1 MTEESLIFLCT
12 KPKQCQRTSYREW
25 SVLIGE
31 ERHQDGGHFHLLRTR
46 KDPCVPSSPWNSGT
60 RIHKIHT
67 ANGHVHIATRRCMN
81 SCEYSRLGSR
91 ESDFQ
96 AIALLQAVEKTSGA
110 SLPDLPS
117 EGFHLIQAFIIQFK
131 HPVSAFSS
139 GINML
144 YEFIMS

>member
-1 MTEESLIFLCT
+1 
-12 KPKQCQRTSYREW
+12 
-25 SVLIGE
+25 
-31 ERHQDGGHFHLLRTR
+31 
-46 KDPCVPSSPWNSGT
+46 
-60 RIHKIHT
+60 
-67 ANGHVHIATRRCMN
+67 MN

-96 AIALLQAVEKTSGA
+96 AIALLHVQAVEKISGA